1 MEEIKSIRLRD
12 KDGIDIKITLYKDG
26 DKRKIEGK
34 SSGITTFGLSEYGGT
49 RYNNYTDDEII
60 LDFIEVNRK
69 SRLKFYSYYEIV
81 QDPWEEKPPI
91 FRKFGFD
98 PYYLN
103 NGSKAYITWTV
114 EEIDDNINTTTI
126 TDIQIGG
133 TEWSDAEGG
142 ELQIERG
149 LTQSTKSFITKSI
162 TINPPSE
169 SGDSP
174 LVIKDS
180 SIRTKEFSDRFTG
193 TITDIDILNQFISLW
208 KIKVPNYN
216 LELCNPNN
224 EFCNIIEY
232 KSPLGE
238 FKEDPL
244 DPIQNEESTQG
255 KETKV
260 KLSVVLP
267 EILDIKVKQD
277 LNGLKVYV
285 GEPPTNSGFIFQDEF
300 DNLEDLD
307 PEFTEDAFS
316 GFEETSVFESQEYD
330 NESDR
335 IQSEE
340 QSERL
345 NSQPY
350 RPSGKHKL
358 DMIPGLYKGNPVK
371 GKPIEVQLCQI
382 HKKPVNVK
390 IADALLDMIED
401 AKKEGVNIKVT
412 SGFRPA
418 FFPNL
423 NAKSESGIKVEAQS
437 QEELYNQN
445 CKNGKCSPDTAK
457 AGTSKHGSGIAVDF
471 NTGSRGKS
479 FNPLNTKVYVW
490 LVKNSWKYGFVRTVK
505 SEEWHYEYYPDIAK
519 SNGPYAKLPK
529 SNQLFYSDLGL
540 NNLRIT

>member
-12 KDGIDIKITLYKDG
+12 KDGVDIKITLYKDG

-34 SSGITTFGLSEYGGT
+34 SSGITTFGLSEYGGA

-69 SRLKFYSYYEIV
+69 SKLKPENYYEII
-81 QDPWEEKPPI
+81 QDPWEETPPR
-91 FRKFGFD
+91 FRRFGFD

-103 NGSKAYITWTV
+103 NGSKAYITWTQ
-114 EEIDDNINTTTI
+114 DGL
-126 TDIQIGG
+126 QIGG
-133 TEWSDAEGG
+133 TEWSDEEGS
-142 ELQIERG
+142 ELQIKRG
-149 LTQSTKSFITKSI
+149 LTQSTKSIITKSI

-169 SGDSP
+169 SGDDP

-180 SIRTKEFSDRFTG
+180 SIRTKESSDDFTG

-208 KIKVPNYN
+208 KKKVPNYN
-216 LELCNPNN
+216 LELCSPNN
-224 EFCNIIEY
+224 EFCNIIVY
-232 KSPLGE
+232 KSPLSD
-238 FKEDPL
+238 FREDPL

-267 EILDIKVKQD
+267 ENLELKVKQD

-285 GEPPTNSGFIFQDEF
+285 GDPPIIGGGFIFQEDEF

-345 NSQPY
+345 NSQNYIPT
-350 RPSGKHKL
+350 GKHKL
-358 DMIPGLYKGNPVK
+358 DIIPGLYKGNPVK

-401 AKKEGVNIKVT
+401 AKREGVNIKVT

-418 FFPNL
+418 YFPNL
-423 NAKSESGIKVEAQS
+423 NTKSEGGVKVTAQS
-437 QEELYNQN
+437 QEDLYNQN
-445 CKNGKCSPDTAK
+445 CKNGKCSPATAK
-457 AGTSKHGSGIAVDF
+457 PGTSKHGNGIAVDF

-540 NNLRIT
+540 NNLRIA